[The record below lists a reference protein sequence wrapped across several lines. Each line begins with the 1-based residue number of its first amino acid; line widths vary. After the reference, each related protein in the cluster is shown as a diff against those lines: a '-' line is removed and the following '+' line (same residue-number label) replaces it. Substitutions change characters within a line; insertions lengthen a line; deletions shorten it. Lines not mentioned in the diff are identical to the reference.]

1 MTYVPETSL
10 KVARVRLTKR
20 FICPHCTR
28 QVAQVERHDTSHYV
42 ELFCLNA
49 GCGVLITQKP
59 RTV

>member
-1 MTYVPETSL
+1 MKYVPESSL
-10 KVARVRLTKR
+10 KVTKVKLTKM
-20 FICPHCTR
+20 FVCPHCAR
-28 QVAQVERHDTSHYV
+28 QVAHVERHDTSHYV